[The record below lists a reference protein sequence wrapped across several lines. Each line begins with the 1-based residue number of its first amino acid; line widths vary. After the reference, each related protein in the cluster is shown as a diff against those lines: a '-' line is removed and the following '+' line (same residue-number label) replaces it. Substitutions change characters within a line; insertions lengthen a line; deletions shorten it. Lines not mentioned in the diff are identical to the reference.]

1 VTRFAE
7 RKIRLTAE
15 HRQGSPAAIAT
26 GFRSDELPATRSR
39 FASAEKFPP
48 LVRLGIF
55 LVGSVAS
62 WGVFVLLLRLLFRAF

>member
-1 VTRFAE
+1 MAMLDSLPAE
-7 RKIRLTAE
+7 PR
-15 HRQGSPAAIAT
+15 PAQT
-26 GFRSDELPATRSR
+26 DCDELPATRSR